1 MSEDKRVSKGAGTM
15 LHAIFFILGFSVV
28 FTSLG
33 LFAGLF
39 PQFLHSYRR
48 VFSLLGGAVLVL
60 FGIHLVGILRIFA
73 LEREFRFLSQ
83 VGSRGYIRSF
93 LVGIGFAAGWTP
105 CIGPILAGI
114 FALAA
119 GTAENILESAL
130 LFFLFSLGLGIPF
143 FISALAIG
151 YFFRF
156 FNRFKKFVRY
166 VEIIAGVILIVAG
179 LLLFTESMNSINNWL
194 LSRAPDVLIEKSIF
208 EKHGLSSGIAFL
220 GGILAFLSP
229 CILPLVPSYIAYITG
244 VSVEEQKGLRI

>member
-1 MSEDKRVSKGAGTM
+1 MTEDKRVSQSAGAVF
-15 LHAIFFILGFSVV
+15 HAIFFILGFSVV

-39 PQFLHSYRR
+39 PHVLHSYRR
-48 VFSLLGGAVLVL
+48 VLSLIGGAVLVL
-60 FGIHLVGILRIFA
+60 FGIHLAGILKIFA
-73 LEREFRFLSQ
+73 LEREFRILSQ
-83 VGSRGYIRSF
+83 VGSRGYLRSF

-119 GTAENILESAL
+119 GTAENIMQSLL

-151 YFFRF
+151 YFFKF
-156 FNRFKKFVRY
+156 FNRFKKFIKY

-179 LLLFTESMNSINNWL
+179 VLLFTESMTSINNWL
-194 LSRAPDVLIEKSIF
+194 LSRAPDILIEKSIF

-229 CILPLVPSYIAYITG
+229 CILPLVPSYIAYISG
-244 VSVEEQKGLRI
+244 VSVENKKG